1 MLEGD
6 NAMEPL
12 TINRFPIFAAWCYVI
27 ARRLGYGEEE
37 AQSLAVTRAR
47 LGAAARAGL
56 LGRGRGPAHHAPHAP
71 RRGAA
76 EPETV
81 DQVAFVGMRPFVTRR
96 QGGLRGV
103 MHESDGLDII
113 APRQY
118 ETSVVGKLGE
128 AYPSVLRLL
137 QKLAATLPADELNAQ
152 GYHLYE
158 RFAPMVRSPSGQE
171 TRPQFGQRGAF
182 DPAKVEALIEEAA
195 GTGTRRAA

>member
-1 MLEGD
+1 
-6 NAMEPL
+6 MEPL

-56 LGRGRGPAHHAPHAP
+56 LGRGGGATRHSARAP
-71 RRGAA
+71 RGGA
-76 EPETV
+76 EPEAV
-81 DQVAFVGMRPFVTRR
+81 DRVPFVGMRPFVTRR
-96 QGGLRGV
+96 QGEIRGV
-103 MHESDGLDII
+103 MHGGDGMDVI

-137 QKLAATLPADELNAQ
+137 QKLAGALPPEELNAQ

-158 RFAPMVRSPSGQE
+158 QFAPMVRGPGGSE
-171 TRPQFGQRGAF
+171 TRPRFGQRGTF
-182 DPAKVEALIEEAA
+182 DPGKVEALIEEAA
-195 GTGTRRAA
+195 AAGTRRAA